1 MSVSP
6 LFYILGL
13 MGYRCLWRDR
23 GHALFLCLNFD
34 NKAKDTKMEDKLSC
48 LRRLMQELK
57 EKYGKDGE
65 VRPEVLNDI
74 FDAGA
79 WFGVDVLTESMKK
92 RGENPAPQS
101 DKKYS

>member
-6 LFYILGL
+6 LFYMIYIDVFGEI
-13 MGYRCLWRDR
+13 G
-23 GHALFLCLNFD
+23 GTLFFVPQLRQR
-34 NKAKDTKMEDKLSC
+34 KAKDTKYSMENKIDC
-48 LRRLMQELK
+48 LRRLTQELK

-79 WFGVDVLTESMKK
+79 WFGVDALTETMNK
-92 RGENPAPQS
+92 RGENPAPPS
-101 DKKYS
+101 DKKFS

>member
-1 MSVSP
+1 MSVFP
-6 LFYILGL
+6 LFYAA
-13 MGYRCLWRDR
+13 MCRCLWRDR
-23 GHALFLCLNFD
+23 GHALFCALDFD
-34 NKAKDTKMEDKLSC
+34 NIKPKTRSMENKIDC

-79 WFGVDVLTESMKK
+79 WFGVDALTETMNK
-92 RGENPAPQS
+92 RGENPAPPS
-101 DKKYS
+101 DKKFS

>member
-6 LFYILGL
+6 LFYMIYIDVFGEIGGTLFF
-13 MGYRCLWRDR
+13 C
-23 GHALFLCLNFD
+23 ALDFD
-34 NKAKDTKMEDKLSC
+34 NEKPNTRSMENKIDC

-79 WFGVDVLTESMKK
+79 WFGVDALTETMNK
-92 RGENPAPQS
+92 RGENPAPPS
-101 DKKYS
+101 DKKFS

>member
-6 LFYILGL
+6 LFYMIYIDVFGEIGGTLFF
-13 MGYRCLWRDR
+13 C
-23 GHALFLCLNFD
+23 ALDFD
-34 NKAKDTKMEDKLSC
+34 NKKPKTRSMENKIDC

-79 WFGVDVLTESMKK
+79 WFGVDALTETMNK
-92 RGENPAPQS
+92 RGENPAPHS
-101 DKKYS
+101 DKKFS

>member
-1 MSVSP
+1 M
-6 LFYILGL
+6 FYAYGKC
-13 MGYRCLWRDR
+13 RCLWRDR
-23 GHALFLCLNFD
+23 GHALFFCALDFD
-34 NKAKDTKMEDKLSC
+34 NEKPKTRGMENKIDC

-79 WFGVDVLTESMKK
+79 WFGVDALTETMNK
-92 RGENPAPQS
+92 RGENPAPPS
-101 DKKYS
+101 DKKFS